1 MLVVF
6 CLVKTLLEEQRC
18 YELVQAMQH
27 FCVGYNF
34 LVALMLAKKDTL
46 LLGWQMVD
54 TPRFIY
60 QINLDWNSVLR
71 RNINKGADSTK
82 YRKAKR
88 FAWTMEKAPS
98 ALSGRKKP
106 ALPCH
111 EMGGKKVSKLQH
123 FRVK

>member
-1 MLVVF
+1 
-6 CLVKTLLEEQRC
+6 
-18 YELVQAMQH
+18 
-27 FCVGYNF
+27 
-34 LVALMLAKKDTL
+34 MLAKKDTL

-71 RNINKGADSTK
+71 RNVNKGADSTK

-111 EMGGKKVSKLQH
+111 EMGEKKVSKLQH